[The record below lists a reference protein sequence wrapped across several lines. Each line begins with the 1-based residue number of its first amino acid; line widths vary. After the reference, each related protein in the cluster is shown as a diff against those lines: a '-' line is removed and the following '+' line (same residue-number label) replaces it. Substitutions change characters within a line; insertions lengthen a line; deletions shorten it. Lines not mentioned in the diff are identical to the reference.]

1 MIGGRMGEWVV
12 RRMGAGFS
20 RVQLRRVATLVLVAG
35 VTAVAFGDPPAQ
47 EDIARAEDPTS
58 YDGQVTFVRLRYD
71 MSADPEFGM
80 RSGGFNREPPWAHDY
95 PRAERNLMH
104 ILDEVTTITPY
115 KDGGRIVDIG
125 DPELMK
131 YPIAYMSEPG
141 FWQQN
146 EKEAEN
152 LRNYL
157 LKGGFII
164 FDDFGGNHWQNLAT
178 QMSRV
183 LPQLRWIQ
191 MDASHPVFHAFFQIE
206 SLDDVIPTYRGQPV
220 FLGMFEN
227 NDPKKRLIA
236 IANYNNDIGDNWE
249 FSDTGFLP
257 IDQSNEAYKFGINYF
272 IYGLTH

>member
-1 MIGGRMGEWVV
+1 MMARWGAALSRFNY
-12 RRMGAGFS
+12 RRFLI
-20 RVQLRRVATLVLVAG
+20 VILVAG
-35 VTAVAFGDPPAQ
+35 VSAVASGDPPAQ
-47 EDIARAEDPTS
+47 EDGVEDPTS
-58 YDGQVTFVRLRYD
+58 YDAQVTFVRLRFNV
-71 MSADPEFGM
+71 SADPSFGM
-80 RSGGFNREPPWAHDY
+80 RGGGGFNSEGQPPWMHDY

-104 ILDEVTTITPY
+104 ILDEVTTVQGY

-191 MDASHPVFHAFFQIE
+191 MEASHPVFHAFFQIE

-220 FLGMFEN
+220 FLGMYED

-249 FSDTGFLP
+249 FSDTGFMP
-257 IDQSNEAYKFGINYF
+257 IDQSNESYKFGINYF

>member
-1 MIGGRMGEWVV
+1 M
-12 RRMGAGFS
+12 RRVLLIATVAALCVGAGAS
-20 RVQLRRVATLVLVAG
+20 
-35 VTAVAFGDPPAQ
+35 GDPAPQ
-47 EDIARAEDPTS
+47 DARPEDPTG
-58 YDGQVTFVRLRYD
+58 YDALVTFVRLRYNGA
-71 MSADPEFGM
+71 ADPDFGM
-80 RSGGFNREPPWAHDY
+80 RGGGFNREPPWSHDY

-104 ILDEVTTITPY
+104 ILDEVTTITPFTE
-115 KDGGRIVDIG
+115 GGRIVDVG

-131 YPIAYMSEPG
+131 YPIAYMAEPG
-141 FWQQN
+141 YWQMN
-146 EKEAEN
+146 DKEAEN

-178 QMSRV
+178 QMARV

-191 MDASHPVFHAFFQIE
+191 MDATHPVFHSFFQIE
-206 SLDDVIPTYRGQPV
+206 SLDNLIPSYRGQPV

-227 NDPKKRLIA
+227 NDPRKRLIA
-236 IANYNNDIGDNWE
+236 IANYNNDIGENWE

-257 IDQSNEAYKFGINYF
+257 IETTNEAYKFGVNYF

>member
-1 MIGGRMGEWVV
+1 MMVRWGDGVMGRWGAVFSRGRLV
-12 RRMGAGFS
+12 RRVFTIVLIA
-20 RVQLRRVATLVLVAG
+20 ATSA
-35 VTAVAFGDPPAQ
+35 AAMGDPPAQ
-47 EDIARAEDPTS
+47 ENENDPTD
-58 YDGQVTFVRLRYD
+58 YDAQVTFVRLRYN

-80 RSGGFNREPPWAHDY
+80 RGGGFNREPPWAHDY

-104 ILDEVTTITPY
+104 ILAEVTTIAPY
-115 KDGGRIVDIG
+115 KDGGRIVDVG

-146 EKEAEN
+146 DKEAEN

-164 FDDFGGNHWQNLAT
+164 FDDFGGNHWQNLAV

-191 MDASHPVFHAFFQIE
+191 MTATHPVFHAFFQIE
-206 SLDDVIPTYRGQPV
+206 SLDNLIPSYRGQPV

-227 NDPKKRLIA
+227 NDPTKRLIA

-257 IDQSNEAYKFGINYF
+257 IETSNEAYKFGVNYF
-272 IYGLTH
+272 VYGLTH